1 MAMLPHVQK
10 PQTVT
15 GGVSSPGTAPSCQE
29 PLRPP
34 TPYLPGSHHP
44 EEAGLMPGCPEFKE
58 ATHGR
63 PDTHTQEDPPGVQSS
78 VRQETLK
85 PTAPARAT
93 WGSDL

>member
-63 PDTHTQEDPPGVQSS
+63 PDTHTQEDPPRGPVLS
-78 VRQETLK
+78 E
-85 PTAPARAT
+85 ARDPQT
-93 WGSDL
+93 HSTGSGHLGL